1 MNQQASKTI
10 GVALVLAAGLLAA
23 LFAQGVFAPP
33 GAGAQTPPPP
43 NTVAEVDGGRAIDEQ
58 LEFRVYP
65 PAAGWSGR
73 LDPGD
78 QIAITF
84 PADFTLRNQSLNDI
98 KFSSSGDSSKDPIP
112 GPITAG
118 QDANSSGS
126 TLTLTLPGGLNQ
138 TRVGPNDHLVITID
152 NSQITAPEIPRG
164 FEDPDHPEETDRGYP
179 VEVAFIAS
187 GSTGPGDPAPDNNF
201 IAVKNPIDSTVPNVE
216 VRVELVTYAQAS
228 IGPSQEIT
236 VDFSGDSADSE
247 FIVPATLPTDWVTI
261 SYTNP
266 GGSDTF
272 SVPSSHIRV
281 QGAKVTLAIPTST
294 TQYPQGKTI
303 PPGEYTITFTRL
315 TTPYSAGNRII
326 EVSSTAFDDEDEIT
340 AVIRK
345 TTTIKIKGI
354 EANEGPRGTEFI
366 LEGKGYAKGT
376 VTVYHDVNCDG
387 KINAGETLAS
397 ANTVRGVFSV
407 DLVAR
412 EPREIDT
419 AKCPL
424 DSHKYRVKAKDSRG
438 VNDDVVFNI
447 IAGILFHPVPAR
459 VGAPLKVTI
468 FDWEADFAPE
478 VVAVSIGG
486 EPAYR
491 KGQRVYVGKVI
502 EYENCF
508 DYTGSLRPDGFRTV
522 SLEIEVP
529 PLVPPGKQA
538 VSVYGPDQ
546 LQLTYEDEDKVP
558 PDADKPSCL
567 KLVKPEI
574 PGARKTGKIIADIKS
589 DPAPIF
595 TETILIVEQG
605 LTLTPDTAA
614 RGQEVILTGSGF
626 TRAAR
631 GEDHI
636 ADVWIGGERV
646 PDDHSQLE
654 VDTAGDFAFTVT
666 VPLDLPDGPQEV
678 LMKGNDETLGR
689 ATLTIAEAAI
699 TLDPPEGARGTEL
712 KAIGS
717 GFVAGEVVLVSY
729 GPETGSGSEAPAI
742 ASTGA
747 LADAQGSFELIFKV
761 PINADVGKRHRVT
774 AVAKEE
780 ILGGRV
786 AVDAETSHFVPK
798 SVVTVA
804 PASVTPGDH
813 LTVSALNLPPFT
825 LAGPVRIAGIDISPS
840 IEVATDETGSFDAK
854 VLIPQIDYGNYTL
867 LVQVGDTIVSR
878 IIKVVPPPLEGPPSQ
893 VFKYL
898 VRGGVL
904 ASVWHYD
911 NATQSWSVFD
921 PSLIGEVAALND
933 LTYVSSGD
941 IVWVNMNEP
950 EFFQD
955 DRLEAGWNL
964 IRLK

>member
-10 GVALVLAAGLLAA
+10 GVALLLAAALLAA
-23 LFAQGVFAPP
+23 LLAQGVFAPP
-33 GAGAQTPPPP
+33 GAGAQGQPPPP
-43 NTVAEVDGGRAIDEQ
+43 LTNIIEVDGGRSSEMVFRANVPTGGIYLDNNDEI
-58 LEFRVYP
+58 E
-65 PAAGWSGR
+65 
-73 LDPGD
+73 
-78 QIAITF
+78 ITF
-84 PADFTLRNQSLNDI
+84 PAEFTVPPSVQMSKI
-98 KFSSSGDSSKDPIP
+98 KFSGSGD
-112 GPITAG
+112 G
-118 QDANSSGS
+118 SGDRAFQADVDGTS
-126 TLTLTLPGGLNQ
+126 TGNILTLTIPAGVVVG
-138 TRVGPNDHLVITID
+138 RVTGVNHLVITIEGD
-152 NSQITAPEIPRG
+152 SGIMAPETPIG
-164 FEDPDHPEETDRGYP
+164 FDDPDERYDVAITFVDTGVPSNAP
-179 VEVAFIAS
+179 VLADDKNSIV
-187 GSTGPGDPAPDNNF
+187 
-201 IAVKNPIDSTVPNVE
+201 VKNPLSSTVPSAAVE
-216 VRVELVTYAQAS
+216 VELVTYTEKE
-228 IGPSQEIT
+228 IGPAEEIV
-236 VDFSGDSADSE
+236 VDFSGPSPESE
-247 FIVPATLPTDWVTI
+247 FVVPAGLPNRTTI
-261 SYTNP
+261 LIEPNVGGGFNP
-266 GGSDTF
+266 SD
-272 SVPSSHIRV
+272 VRV
-281 QGAKVTLAIPTST
+281 QGAKVTLTIPTQT
-294 TQYPQGKTI
+294 ATIAAKKI
-303 PPGEYTITFTRL
+303 PPGEYTITFRE
-315 TTPYSAGNRII
+315 SAGIRNPFAAGNLVIK
-326 EVSSTAFDDEDEIT
+326 VSSSVDREMIDEIT
-340 AVIRK
+340 GVTRK

-376 VTVYHDVNCDG
+376 VTVYHDFNCDR

-397 ANTVRGVFSV
+397 ANTVNGEFRV

-424 DSHKYRVKAKDSRG
+424 DSHKYRVKARDSRG
-438 VNDDVVFNI
+438 VDDVVVFNI

-468 FDWEADFAPE
+468 QDWEADFAPE
-478 VVAVSIGG
+478 VVAVSIAG
-486 EPAYR
+486 EQAYVV
-491 KGQRVYVGKVI
+491 QVI
-502 EYENCF
+502 EYVNCF
-508 DYTGSLRPDGFRTV
+508 AYTGGFEPDYYKTV

-529 PLVPPGKQA
+529 TYVPPGEQA
-538 VSVYGPDQ
+538 VSVYGPDELEFFETVDGQ
-546 LQLTYEDEDKVP
+546 TSVVTDK
-558 PDADKPSCL
+558 SLCGNSGSR
-567 KLVKPEI
+567 
-574 PGARKTGKIIADIKS
+574 GARVRDSNAKARLKAKDERT
-589 DPAPIF
+589 PIF

-614 RGQEVILTGSGF
+614 RGQRVILTGSGF

-636 ADVWIGGERV
+636 ANVWIGGEKV

-666 VPLDLPDGPQEV
+666 VPLELPDGPQEV
-678 LMKGNDETLGR
+678 LMEGNDETLGR

-717 GFVAGEVVLVSY
+717 GFVAGKVVLVSY

-747 LADAQGSFELIFKV
+747 LADAQGNFELIFKV
-761 PINADVGKRHRVT
+761 PIDADVGKRYRVT

-786 AVDAETSHFVPK
+786 VVDAETSHFVPK

-813 LTVSALNLPPFT
+813 LTVSARNLPPFT
-825 LAGPVRIAGIDISPS
+825 LAGPVKIAGIDISPS
-840 IEVATDETGSFDAK
+840 TEVATGETGSFDAK

-878 IIKVVPPPLEGPPSQ
+878 IIKVVPPPLEGPPGQ

-950 EFFQD
+950 QFFQD